1 MIEYKLKNQLSIYN
15 KETGDYVS
23 ADTVIVE
30 FKGKKGLVSLL
41 RMREE
46 VYSII
51 RESSKGSSP
60 SADSSNSSDAPSG
73 KMKVSDLVPMI
84 AMSKGSSALFSSV
97 MEQLH
102 HFAKVNGELLKE
114 SYQDEM
120 SSDDLQG
127 LYTEVLKSFLLSDV
141 CRQVNS
147 LNK

>member
-1 MIEYKLKNQLSIYN
+1 MIEYKLKNPIPIYN
-15 KETGDYVS
+15 KETGDYVG
-23 ADTVIVE
+23 AETVVVE

-51 RESSKGSSP
+51 RESSKGQSP
-60 SADSSNSSDAPSG
+60 SPDNENESAAPTG

-84 AMSKGSSALFSSV
+84 AMSKGSASLFSTV

-102 HFAKVNGELLKE
+102 YFAKANGELLKE

-120 SSDDLQG
+120 SNDDLQG
-127 LYTEVLKSFLLSDV
+127 LYAEVLKSFLLSDV

>member
-1 MIEYKLKNQLSIYN
+1 MIEYKLKNPIKIYS
-15 KETGDYVS
+15 KDTGDYIG
-23 ADTVIVE
+23 ADTVVVE

-41 RMREE
+41 RMRED

-51 RESSKGSSP
+51 RESSKGAPS
-60 SADSSNSSDAPSG
+60 SADSSNSSDAPTG

-84 AMSKGSSALFSSV
+84 AMSKGSASLFSSV
-97 MEQLH
+97 MEQMYY
-102 HFAKVNGELLKE
+102 FAKVNGELLKE

-120 SSDDLQG
+120 SNDDLQG